1 MNEST
6 TQAPKE
12 LGALIGIYD
21 TPYAL
26 YNGCLSIERV
36 TKSGVYYTRL
46 CNFAPKIVS
55 EVTVDDGAELT
66 RKYLIGGKDDSG
78 RELPLVEVAAT
89 ELEKM
94 EWMLNHWDA
103 SLDLDVVPQVQR
115 HVRRAIK
122 STAIYATKKSVFAHT
137 GWKKIDGK
145 YFFLLPGNEKYDVEL
160 KGSLQSYRAATT
172 FNEEDLAYLSGF
184 L

>member
-6 TQAPKE
+6 TQVPKE
-12 LGALIGIYD
+12 LGELIGIYD

-26 YNGCLSIERV
+26 NKGCLSIERV

-103 SLDLDVVPQVQR
+103 SLDLTLF
-115 HVRRAIK
+115 RRCN
-122 STAIYATKKSVFAHT
+122 ATCAEPSKARRSM
-137 GWKKIDGK
+137 
-145 YFFLLPGNEKYDVEL
+145 
-160 KGSLQSYRAATT
+160 
-172 FNEEDLAYLSGF
+172 
-184 L
+184 

>member
-12 LGALIGIYD
+12 LGELIGIYD

-26 YNGCLSIERV
+26 NNGCLSIERV

-103 SLDLDVVPQVQR
+103 CIANANAS
-115 HVRRAIK
+115 RAIVWLFSAVTCSISADDRTGHPRK
-122 STAIYATKKSVFAHT
+122 RGKQSVWTPTAIGGASPKHSLLGAKPPSPHFRSTKIYQK
-137 GWKKIDGK
+137 
-145 YFFLLPGNEKYDVEL
+145 
-160 KGSLQSYRAATT
+160 
-172 FNEEDLAYLSGF
+172 
-184 L
+184 